1 MLCDVRDCAQ
11 ITKLCILGRKMI
23 KAFFKAGPTKKI
35 IYKSQLISVSAP
47 YTLLV
52 CLTVYEWHI
61 LPQLS
66 LSTLFIELF
75 CQFDCGF
82 NPLLIFRADSLN
94 T

>member
-1 MLCDVRDCAQ
+1 M
-11 ITKLCILGRKMI
+11 CILGRKTV
-23 KAFFKAGPTKKI
+23 KAFFKAGPSKKI
-35 IYKSQLISVSAP
+35 IYKSQLISAGAP

-61 LPQLS
+61 LPQLF

-82 NPLLIFRADSLN
+82 NPWLIFCADGLN